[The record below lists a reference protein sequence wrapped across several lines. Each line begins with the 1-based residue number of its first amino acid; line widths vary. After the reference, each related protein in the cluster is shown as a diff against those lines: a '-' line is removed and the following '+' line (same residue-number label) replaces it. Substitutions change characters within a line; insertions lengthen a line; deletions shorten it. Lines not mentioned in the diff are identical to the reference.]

1 MFDLMIDAMQS
12 EEHRKAFGKRLKEL
26 RNQRRWTQK
35 EVAAKIGLQLSQ
47 LNKYESGMH
56 VPPADK
62 LLQLAE
68 LFATTTD
75 YLLLGTV
82 SDMPPLNNVRLFERF
97 QALAQCEPEEQ
108 EAVIRLIDAV
118 IVKHRVESAMQPV
131 DKERRTTKGAA

>member
-1 MFDLMIDAMQS
+1 MYARTTMYCIFPLRLLGESFYEFLLTLEFCVFDFMVDVMQS

-35 EVAAKIGLQLSQ
+35 EVTAKIGLQLSQ
-47 LNKYESGMH
+47 FNKYESGMH

-75 YLLLGTV
+75 YLLMGTV
-82 SDMPPLNNVRLFERF
+82 SDAQPITNIRLLERF
-97 QALAQCEPEEQ
+97 QALVQC
-108 EAVIRLIDAV
+108 
-118 IVKHRVESAMQPV
+118 
-131 DKERRTTKGAA
+131 